1 MGALNGDELQYAAE
15 QVQDVITNTKQY
27 NERYGKI
34 YTTCYW
40 SEVKMSNHRDVFKDT
55 EIKAVNQLGKFLE
68 NLMVY
73 SEQIIKMAEVV
84 QEDLYKLQNIDDLE
98 IYNAYSDIMKERLDI
113 IAIEI
118 KYLSKLQEDFVRYSV
133 LVKKMIEK
141 SSNPSVW
148 DTIKIHLWEKKGRGN
163 AV

>member
-1 MGALNGDELQYAAE
+1 M
-15 QVQDVITNTKQY
+15 
-27 NERYGKI
+27 

-40 SEVKMSNHRDVFKDT
+40 SEVKMSNRREVFKDT

-84 QEDLYKLQNIDDLE
+84 QEDLCRLQNIDDIE

-113 IAIEI
+113 IAIGI

-141 SSNPSVW
+141 PSNPSVW